1 MGEHSDLAMVYDRI
15 ARSIPYDACAD
26 YIERVVSGRG
36 GRISRV
42 LDLACGTG
50 NTLLPWAKRG
60 CRTAGLDI
68 SREMLAAAQA
78 KLEAAG
84 LLAEFI
90 HGDMSAV
97 ALPQEYDLVTCL
109 DSINYLPGGG
119 ALAGTVKAAYDA
131 LVPGGFFAFD
141 LKSAYQLLN
150 TPEDTVVIDEED
162 LTLCRENRYLPDEGI
177 LQVTLTA
184 FVREGELY
192 RKLRETHG
200 ERAFAAEGVGEL
212 LRLTGF
218 EVVGIYHA
226 FTEEPPRDDSMRI
239 FLFGRRPGPAQART
253 NCGTAQGN

>member
-1 MGEHSDLAMVYDRI
+1 MEDHSGLAMVYDRI
-15 ARSIPYDACAD
+15 ARGIPYDACAD
-26 YIERVVSGRG
+26 YIERVVVGRG

-84 LLAEFI
+84 WPTQFI
-90 HGDMSAV
+90 HGDMSAA
-97 ALPQEYDLVTCL
+97 ALPQQYDLVTCL
-109 DSINYLPGGG
+109 DSINCLPDGG
-119 ALAGTVKAAYDA
+119 ALAGTAGHAYDA
-131 LVPGGFFAFD
+131 LVPGGFLVFD

-162 LTLCRENRYLPDEGI
+162 LTLCREYRYLPEEGA

-184 FVREGELY
+184 FVREGDLY
-192 RKLRETHG
+192 RKLSETHR
-200 ERAFAAEGVGEL
+200 ERAFAAEGVSEL
-212 LRLTGF
+212 LQRIGF
-218 EVVGIYHA
+218 EVIGVYHA
-226 FTEEPPRDDSMRI
+226 FTEEPPRDDSMR
-239 FLFGRRPGPAQART
+239 LFFFARRPGPAQAQSNRAA
-253 NCGTAQGN
+253 AQGN